1 MLLQSRNL
9 TVPEKLILRGY
20 TTSAA
25 PVLQVTSALIEQGI
39 LVLLQLMS
47 EFIMQIR
54 QLGDRGSSFVKI
66 VY

>member
-1 MLLQSRNL
+1 MLLQSCNL

-20 TTSAA
+20 TTTAV

-39 LVLLQLMS
+39 LVLLQSMS